1 MDEPAR
7 VAITFEQ
14 LWHRVP
20 GGTATSAVES
30 VRALQRDT
38 DLDLVGVAARHS
50 GPPPPAFAPP
60 IGVHELAL
68 PRPALYESWHRLRWP
83 PVEHATGPVDVI
95 HATGM
100 AVPPRTAPLVVTV
113 HDLAFVHEPSHFTRR
128 GLAFFHRSIELAARD
143 ADVLVCPSRATL
155 DDAVAQGLPAERL
168 RLVPWG
174 IDADPAPPDE
184 VARVRT
190 AYGLERPYVLWVGTV
205 EPRKNLPGLLE
216 AMTHLLDDGVA
227 DADLVLVGPA
237 GWNEDV
243 GPWLTR
249 LGHRV
254 HLLGFVPPADLAPLY
269 AAATTF
275 CYPSFREGFGLP
287 VLEAMAQGTPVVTS
301 AGTAMA
307 ELVEGPLD
315 QPAGGDPVPRPGADD
330 GLAPAGLLVD
340 PRDPHAI
347 AGALAE
353 LLAND
358 AVADRAANAAR
369 ARAARC
375 SWDRTAAGLVAAY
388 DEARGRIPPE
398 PTASVVSGPTGT
410 AVSRR
415 RSSVRPRVACNLLW
429 CVPGEVGGSEEY
441 TVRLLRAVGDGEHDC
456 EPVLFVTG
464 RFAEAHPDLT
474 SRFETVLAPLDGGSR
489 PLRIAMESSWLAR
502 TVDRHRIDVAHHLG
516 GTVPVVRSAPALVTI
531 HDLQPMAMP
540 EHFHPV
546 KRAYLQAA
554 APHACRVSRRVVTLT
569 RFTRDDVVA
578 RTGIAADRVTLVPP
592 GLDAVEPVPEP
603 ELVAVRRRYG
613 LGDRPA
619 FLYPAI
625 PYAHKGHRLLLE
637 AFAGVVADHPDAL
650 LVLSGGTGPLDG
662 ELDEHAHRLGVAASV
677 RRVGRI
683 PWGDLDALYRTVT
696 ALVFPSTYE
705 GFGMPTLEAMS
716 RGCPVLASDVGG
728 MTEVVATGGVLL
740 DPRDEAAWR
749 AAMAAL
755 LDEPRRRDDLIAAG
769 HRQAAT
775 FDWDR
780 SAEALTAA
788 WREVAR

>member
-1 MDEPAR
+1 MQDRGR
-7 VAITFEQ
+7 VAVTFEQ

-20 GGTATSAVES
+20 GGTATSAIQS

-38 DLDLVGVAARHS
+38 DLDLVGVAARHA

-68 PRPALYESWHRLRWP
+68 PRAALYESWHRLRWP

-113 HDLAFVHEPSHFTRR
+113 HDLAFVHDPSHFTRR
-128 GLAFFHRSIELAARD
+128 GLSFFHRSIELAARD

-174 IDADPAPPDE
+174 IDVDPAPPGE
-184 VARVRT
+184 VARVRA
-190 AYGLERPYVLWVGTV
+190 AYRLDRPFVLWVGTI
-205 EPRKNLPGLLE
+205 EPRKNVPGLLE
-216 AMTHLLDDGVA
+216 AMAHLLDDGEA
-227 DADLVLVGPA
+227 DADLVLVGPE

-243 GPWLTR
+243 GPWLAR
-249 LGHRV
+249 LGRRAHV
-254 HLLGFVPPADLAPLY
+254 LGFVPPADLPPLY
-269 AAATTF
+269 AAADVF

-301 AGTAMA
+301 EGTAMA
-307 ELVEGPLD
+307 ELVADPLD
-315 QPAGGDPVPRPGADD
+315 GLGSGDPPGEPAGR
-330 GLAPAGLLVD
+330 LVD

-353 LLAND
+353 VLTDGVVAERA
-358 AVADRAANAAR
+358 AVAAR
-369 ARAARC
+369 TRAARC
-375 SWDRTAAGLVAAY
+375 SWARTSAGLVAAY
-388 DEARGRIPPE
+388 DEARGRPPE
-398 PTASVVSGPTGT
+398 PEIGTSTSSPGPLRVRSGT
-410 AVSRR
+410 
-415 RSSVRPRVACNLLW
+415 RPRVACNLLW

-441 TVRLLRAVGDGEHDC
+441 TVRLLRAVADDDHGCD
-456 EPVLFVTG
+456 PVLFVNG
-464 RFAEAHPDLT
+464 RFAEAYPDLT
-474 SRFETVLAPLDGGSR
+474 NGFETVQAPVSGGSR
-489 PLRIAMESSWLAR
+489 PVRIAVESSWMAR
-502 TVDRHRIDVAHHLG
+502 AVERHRIDVAHHLG

-540 EHFHPV
+540 EHFHPA
-546 KRAYLQAA
+546 KRAYLRAA

-578 RTGIAADRVTLVPP
+578 RTGIPVDRVTLVPP
-592 GLDAVEPVPEP
+592 GLDEVGPLADA
-603 ELVAVRRRYG
+603 ELVAVRQRYG

-625 PYAHKGHRLLLE
+625 PYVHKGHHLLLD
-637 AFAGVVADHPDAL
+637 AFAGVVADHPEAL
-650 LVLSGGTGPLDG
+650 LVLSGGTGPLDP
-662 ELDEHAHRLGVAASV
+662 ELDEQAHRLGIAASV
-677 RRVGRI
+677 RRIGRI

-716 RGCPVLASDVGG
+716 RGCPVVASDVGG

-740 DPRDEAAWR
+740 DPRDGAAWR
-749 AAMAAL
+749 AAMTAL
-755 LDEPRRRDDLIAAG
+755 LDEPRRRDELVAAG